1 MSTRTRTRSSDP
13 LLEFV
18 RAHRDDESRVQVA
31 KLNAVL
37 DWAAVNT
44 ADPAETAALL
54 DPMEEPAL
62 HLGGPGCPVI
72 GEYAALDLA
81 LSLGMSTDGG
91 LAYLGKAL
99 ELRYRLPRL
108 YARVVKLEVPVWKAF
123 RVAEH
128 TMSLP
133 AAGATEVDKDIAP
146 FLHTCSW
153 AQVDRA
159 VDAARAKHDPD
170 EAERRRKKA
179 AEHRHAD
186 VHLGDANTSGTVEMT
201 ATLDLADA
209 IDLEAALKNGAQ
221 ALADL
226 GSTETLDVRRSQ
238 ALGEMGR
245 HQLALDLLTGE
256 ITGGT
261 GRGITLYAHLDAEHP
276 DLPGFLDNT
285 WSPVLVEQIRAWCQ
299 AAGTKVTVKP
309 VVDLATDPVTE
320 AYEPTDAI
328 RELVRLRDHTCVFP
342 GCTRRRVDLDHIVP
356 FSAGGPTSA
365 HNLAMLCRRHH
376 RAKTHSRWR
385 YVMLRPGL
393 YHWTS
398 PTGATYL
405 VDRRP
410 PPLRPPRPARPPR
423 RRP

>member
-13 LLEFV
+13 LLESV
-18 RAHRDDESRVQVA
+18 RAQCDDESRAQVA

-37 DWAAVNT
+37 DWAMVNT
-44 ADPAETAALL
+44 ADAEETAALL

-62 HLGGPGCPVI
+62 HLGGAGCPVI

-81 LSLGMSTDGG
+81 LSLGMSLGMSTDAG

-108 YARVVKLEVPVWKAF
+108 YARVVNREVPVWKAF

-128 TMSLP
+128 TTDLP
-133 AAGATEVDKDIAP
+133 LAGAGDVDKDIAP

-186 VHLGDANTSGTVEMT
+186 VHLGHANTSGTVEMT

-226 GSTETLDVRRSQ
+226 GSTESLDVRRSQ

-245 HQLALDLLTGE
+245 QQLALDLLTG
-256 ITGGT
+256 GT
-261 GRGITLYAHLDAEHP
+261 GRGVTLYAHLDAEHP

-285 WSPVLVEQIRAWCQ
+285 WSPVLIQQIRAWCQ
-299 AAGTKVTVKP
+299 QAGTKVTIKP
-309 VVDLATDPVTE
+309 VIDLAADPSTE

-393 YHWTS
+393 HHWTS
-398 PTGATYL
+398 PTGATFL

-410 PPLRPPRPARPPR
+410 PLLRPPR